1 MNTEE
6 LKIWLDKPEGDHH
19 DFKEHWYHKGQKP
32 ELVKD
37 IFSFVNTVHHDDC
50 LLILGVNDQRKVTG
64 VEDDENWRLNQQQ
77 LIDFMRKLPISGEL
91 IPRLGVETIHI
102 GEHEVDVIR
111 IFNSNNVPVFLGRK
125 WNEKGLP
132 NNVILPGQIFTR
144 EQDVNTARDSTAD
157 YHQVERL
164 FKKHFRMDTPIEER
178 YKYTLSDTSNW
189 RYTEADGFVF
199 QYSPNPDFYMV
210 LCDDD
215 EDRYKAEAY
224 SLDQFRTKMSWQSL
238 KIKFRQSAI
247 DTLLVVWLD
256 GGRLVVVKPDVG
268 ILRSDSSRPLSYYC
282 LIENT
287 IAGRVQNL
295 FATGLPLT
303 ADPYSLN
310 AFYKSV
316 VLFRSE
322 DEKNNLESLLVE
334 RIDDVESLIK
344 PTEDEITG
352 IAGRMAMDF
361 KSTEQEVQDTTIS
374 YMLVQ
379 HAMGRLM
386 NDCLLD
392 YRRGNDISGVISR
405 WRQKRTEG

>member
-1 MNTEE
+1 MRMNTEE

-238 KIKFRQSAI
+238 KIKFRQSTI

-303 ADPYSLN
+303 ADPYSLKGL
-310 AFYKSV
+310 Y
-316 VLFRSE
+316 
-322 DEKNNLESLLVE
+322 
-334 RIDDVESLIK
+334 
-344 PTEDEITG
+344 
-352 IAGRMAMDF
+352 
-361 KSTEQEVQDTTIS
+361 
-374 YMLVQ
+374 
-379 HAMGRLM
+379 
-386 NDCLLD
+386 
-392 YRRGNDISGVISR
+392 
-405 WRQKRTEG
+405 

>member
-1 MNTEE
+1 MRMNTEE

-238 KIKFRQSAI
+238 KIKFRQS
-247 DTLLVVWLD
+247 
-256 GGRLVVVKPDVG
+256 
-268 ILRSDSSRPLSYYC
+268 
-282 LIENT
+282 T

-322 DEKNNLESLLVE
+322 DEKNNLESLLAE

>member
-1 MNTEE
+1 MRMNTEE

-164 FKKHFRMDTPIEER
+164 FKKHFR
-178 YKYTLSDTSNW
+178 YTN
-189 RYTEADGFVF
+189 
-199 QYSPNPDFYMV
+199 
-210 LCDDD
+210 
-215 EDRYKAEAY
+215 
-224 SLDQFRTKMSWQSL
+224 
-238 KIKFRQSAI
+238 
-247 DTLLVVWLD
+247 
-256 GGRLVVVKPDVG
+256 
-268 ILRSDSSRPLSYYC
+268 
-282 LIENT
+282 
-287 IAGRVQNL
+287 
-295 FATGLPLT
+295 
-303 ADPYSLN
+303 
-310 AFYKSV
+310 
-316 VLFRSE
+316 
-322 DEKNNLESLLVE
+322 
-334 RIDDVESLIK
+334 
-344 PTEDEITG
+344 
-352 IAGRMAMDF
+352 
-361 KSTEQEVQDTTIS
+361 
-374 YMLVQ
+374 
-379 HAMGRLM
+379 
-386 NDCLLD
+386 
-392 YRRGNDISGVISR
+392 
-405 WRQKRTEG
+405 